1 MFRNKDYVLTVY
13 KEGSFTKASEKLY
26 VSQPSLSATI
36 KRLEEKISAKIFDR
50 STTPVTLTE
59 TGKEYVKYALEIEQK
74 EKDFE
79 RYVSDYTNLLAG
91 KIRISG
97 SSMFTAY
104 VLPQMIADYNARHP
118 KIEFEIFEDSTKNL
132 MSKLALGTLDIVVDN
147 AVINND
153 EISSTLYTSELLL
166 LAVPKSFSINDK
178 LKRFKLTVDDVK
190 ADKHKNLA
198 LNVDLEEFKDL
209 PFILLNPEN
218 DTGKRALK
226 LFKKHGL
233 DPKVSFKL
241 DQQVTAYNI
250 SSSGLGVSFVSDTL
264 IKHVDAGVDM
274 LFYRLSDREMA
285 RNIYLYR
292 KTNRYLSLA
301 CSKFI
306 EYNTNK

>member
-50 STTPVTLTE
+50 STTPITLTE

-91 KIRISG
+91 KIRIGG

-104 VLPQMIADYNARHP
+104 VLPQMIADYNAKHP

-132 MSKLALGTLDIVVDN
+132 MNKLALGTLDIVVDN

-190 ADKHKNLA
+190 SDKHKNLA
-198 LNVDLEEFKDL
+198 INVDLEEFKDL

-218 DTGKRALK
+218 DTGKRAHK
-226 LFKKHGL
+226 LFKKHRL
-233 DPKVSFKL
+233 EPKINFTL

-250 SSSGLGVSFVSDTL
+250 SSSGLGVCFVSDTL
-264 IKHVDAGVDM
+264 IKNINTNSEM
-274 LFYRLSDREMA
+274 CFYRLSDRETI
-285 RNIYLYR
+285 RNVYLFQ
-292 KTNRYLSLA
+292 KSNRYLSLA
-301 CSKFI
+301 CKKFI
-306 EYNTNK
+306 EYNTHD